1 MPMRKLGL
9 NRSSLL
15 CHQQVFERSNML
27 PWPFASHSFLV
38 PLPHITF
45 GPAQSPRGP
54 AKITQISRWDKPM
67 NEAILSPDG
76 RAVAFTSPVSGF
88 DQVFVML
95 ASGGDPLQLTNDSV
109 DKAVDSFSL
118 DGTQIFY
125 EAVDEVRAVAAL
137 GGPSTRLVAGS
148 RLVPS
153 PTDDYFFFL
162 NPSGDG
168 VYRKP
173 KTGLGEEL
181 IFGAAKEGML
191 VSRILPYPNGKELL
205 VAAGKASEF
214 TPSTL
219 TLFKVNA
226 ITHNA
231 QRAGELTGNPTGLVW
246 A

>member
-109 DKAVDSFSL
+109 DKAVDSFSR

-125 EAVDEVRAVAAL
+125 DTGVGEVQAVATL
-137 GGPSTRLVAGS
+137 GGPSTRLAGGL
-148 RLVPS
+148 RLIPS
-153 PTDDYFFFL
+153 PTDDFFFFL
-162 NPSGDG
+162 NASGDG

-173 KTGLGEEL
+173 KSGFGEEL
-181 IFGAAKEGML
+181 IFDSAKDGM
-191 VSRILPYPNGKELL
+191 RINTILPYPDGKELL
-205 VAAGKASEF
+205 VAAGKPTEF
-214 TPSTL
+214 T
-219 TLFKVNA
+219 
-226 ITHNA
+226 
-231 QRAGELTGNPTGLVW
+231 
-246 A
+246 